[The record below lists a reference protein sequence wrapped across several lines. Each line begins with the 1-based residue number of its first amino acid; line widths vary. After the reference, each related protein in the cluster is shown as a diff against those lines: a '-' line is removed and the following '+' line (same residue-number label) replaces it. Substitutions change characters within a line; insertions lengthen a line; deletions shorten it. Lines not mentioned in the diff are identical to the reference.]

1 MRQGPWDP
9 RAPDPFTHSFTGERF
24 WSISHLPGTVLGC
37 GCSTAQDRLP
47 GVVGGVD
54 VLRETLG
61 CSFLLRYCPTPNVS
75 SPPPTTSCRTTGQTS
90 EWSRGTASGP
100 WDPGILPSL
109 IPSPCSKKAE
119 TRIHLLPLPSS
130 QVPGLALTGCSLSD
144 LG

>member
-75 SPPPTTSCRTTGQTS
+75 SPPQQPLAEQQGRPQ
-90 EWSRGTASGP
+90 SGP
-100 WDPGILPSL
+100 GGQLQGPGTLGSCPPS
-109 IPSPCSKKAE
+109 S
-119 TRIHLLPLPSS
+119 HLLALRRQRPGSISS
-130 QVPGLALTGCSLSD
+130 LFPPPRFQAWL
-144 LG
+144 

>member
-37 GCSTAQDRLP
+37 GCSRAQDRLP

-75 SPPPTTSCRTTGQTS
+75 SPPNNLLQNNRADLRVVQGDSFR
-90 EWSRGTASGP
+90 ALGP
-100 WDPGILPSL
+100 WDPALPHPISL
-109 IPSPCSKKAE
+109 
-119 TRIHLLPLPSS
+119 L
-130 QVPGLALTGCSLSD
+130 
-144 LG
+144 